1 MRLRTSTAMK
11 LRTAV
16 CAGETLV
23 CLGLGAAVLRAH
35 SGPQAVHAARETTA
49 SGEHR
54 PDAETAADLTSLA
67 YELLDAH
74 ADTASLAASLAS
86 DPAWAAHL
94 DYLRSLQRAGRA
106 LLARPSITRPSRRLS
121 R

>member
-1 MRLRTSTAMK
+1 MRLAALKRDARWPAEGDWT
-11 LRTAV
+11 
-16 CAGETLV
+16 G
-23 CLGLGAAVLRAH
+23 GAPVEAIV
-35 SGPQAVHAARETTA
+35 
-49 SGEHR
+49 
-54 PDAETAADLTSLA
+54 

-106 LLARPSITRPSRRLS
+106 LLARRSVTRPSRRLS

>member
-1 MRLRTSTAMK
+1 MRLPALKRD
-11 LRTAV
+11 
-16 CAGETLV
+16 
-23 CLGLGAAVLRAH
+23 
-35 SGPQAVHAARETTA
+35 ARW
-49 SGEHR
+49 
-54 PDAETAADLTSLA
+54 PAERDWTGVAPFEEFF

-106 LLARPSITRPSRRLS
+106 LLARPSVTRPSRRLS

>member
-1 MRLRTSTAMK
+1 MRLPGLKRDATWPAERDWTGVAPF
-11 LRTAV
+11 
-16 CAGETLV
+16 EELV
-23 CLGLGAAVLRAH
+23 
-35 SGPQAVHAARETTA
+35 
-49 SGEHR
+49 
-54 PDAETAADLTSLA
+54 

-106 LLARPSITRPSRRLS
+106 LLARPSSLDPAGD
-121 R
+121 